1 MALKDQI
8 QQDTKDALRSGDKD
22 RLSLLR
28 MALAAIKQREVDE
41 RADMADPE
49 ITAIIEK
56 MVKQRRESVAQ
67 YEAGG
72 RQDLADKEAAEIEI
86 LRTYLP
92 EPMTDAE
99 LEDLVAELVA
109 ETGAASVKDMGRVM
123 GLLKQRAQ
131 GRVDMGAASA
141 RVRAALGA

>member
-22 RLSLLR
+22 RLSVLR